1 MGIALLICVAGI
13 PGYAWWA
20 WKRPGLALGCLPL
33 ALAAVVLCAFAISE
47 DTASQTCA
55 VAALLIAVETVL
67 IVRFGPCPSEFHQP
81 WYKTV
86 TRIINTLVR
95 YGLFLAASV
104 TLLRY
109 FGPVLFVLVVTG
121 IVHFKQIRR
130 HAILMDI
137 IGTLGAAIRQNLPL
151 PMALNLD
158 AGNRK
163 SKAARI
169 MRTIAHFLTQGY
181 PLSQALQKGY
191 PRCPAD
197 VVTAI
202 AAGEAVDQLPGIIES
217 VLADL
222 LEKRDPSK
230 NVRPVNPLYPV
241 LVFVFLAIIATGVFI
256 FIIPTFSEVIAEIS
270 EGQEFL
276 PASTQIIFHL
286 ADTLI
291 RHQYLILVSLLPAAG
306 MGYYVWMVYF
316 PRRPEKPRW
325 ANRIGD
331 RITWYLPGIHWF
343 EKTRSLLQLLKVL
356 RVGHEGGWP
365 VPVVIGKALGVDMNL
380 CMQSRVSRWLREI
393 ERGEDVSRSAQ
404 ACGLGHTLAWALD
417 PTLQRGNVADLLAM
431 LEEIYRTQYQYRLNL
446 LNSFVCPLSILALG
460 TCVGYVVYSMFAA
473 IVSILNLTIQYTVP

>member
-1 MGIALLICVAGI
+1 MAMALLICVVGI
-13 PGYAWWA
+13 PGYAGLA
-20 WKRPGLALGCLPL
+20 WKRPGLALVCLPP
-33 ALAAVVLCAFAISE
+33 ALAAVILSAFVISE
-47 DTASQTCA
+47 NTASQTCA
-55 VAALLIAVETVL
+55 VAAMLIAIETVL
-67 IVRFGPCPSEFHQP
+67 IVRFGPCPDEFRQP
-81 WYKTV
+81 WYKTA

-151 PMALNLD
+151 PMALNLE

-163 SKAARI
+163 SKVARI

-202 AAGEAVDQLPGIIES
+202 AAGEAVNQLPGIIES

-241 LVFVFLAIIATGVFI
+241 LVFVFLAIMATGVFI

-270 EGQEFL
+270 EGQELL
-276 PASTQIIFHL
+276 PASTQIIFRL

-291 RHQYLILVSLLPAAG
+291 RNQYLILLSLLPAAG
-306 MGYYVWMVYF
+306 MGYYIWTVYF

-365 VPVVIGKALGVDMNL
+365 VPVVIGKALAVDMNL
-380 CMQSRVSRWLREI
+380 CMQSRVARWLRQI
-393 ERGEDVSRSAQ
+393 ERGEDISRSAQ

-417 PTLQRGNVADLLAM
+417 PTLQRGNVADILKM
-431 LEEIYRTQYQYRLNL
+431 LEEVYRTQYQYRLNL

-473 IVSILNLTIQYTVP
+473 MVSLITLTIQYTVP